1 MKKQRLLWQIYP
13 SYLVIVL
20 ISLGAVTI
28 YMSNSYR
35 HFYLQQTGADLES
48 RAHLLEKQISGY
60 LSPDNLESI
69 DPLCKQI
76 GGPSST
82 RITVILPS
90 GKVIGDSHEDSDHMD
105 NHLTRPELTQAFAG
119 GVGTSIRYS
128 QTLRKKMMYVAVP
141 VLQNMAV
148 VAAIRTAIPITFIDE
163 ELVYI
168 RTRIFMGGLLIMLVA
183 AAISWMVSRK
193 ISRPIEEMK
202 QGAELFAGGDLTYR
216 LSVMGSEEMARLAE
230 AMNQMAGQ
238 LDERIKHAVKQRNEM
253 EVVLAS
259 MQEGVLAIDSEEHVI
274 SMNQAAGRIFNTN
287 PSQVQGRTIQEAIRN
302 IELHHFVKRAL
313 ASAENIEEDIT
324 LFQDEEQVLYAHSSP
339 LKDTDKKR
347 IGTLI
352 VLNDITRIRRLENI
366 RRDFVANVTHEIKT
380 PLTAIKGFA
389 ETLRNGSV
397 DNPEETERFLGIVLK
412 HVDRL
417 EAIIE
422 DLLSLSR
429 IEREEE
435 LDELDRIKIKDSRIK
450 DVMKSALQICQPKAD
465 EKNVQV
471 ELICDPEMVVRM
483 DPHRI
488 EEAAANL
495 LDNAI
500 QYSDAKSTIQ
510 AAVLPEHNE
519 IIIRFE
525 DQGIGIAQEHLPR
538 LFERFYRVDKA
549 RSRHLG
555 GTGLGLAIVKHIAQA
570 HGGYVTVESTPGTG
584 SKFEIHLPR
593 NDLSVQT

>member
-35 HFYLQQTGADLES
+35 QFYLQQTGADLES

-60 LSPDNLESI
+60 LSPANLESL

-82 RITVILPS
+82 RITVIISS
-90 GKVIGDSHEDSDHMD
+90 GKVIGDSHDDSDRMD
-105 NHLTRPELTQAFAG
+105 NHLTRPEMIQAFSG
-119 GVGTSIRYS
+119 GVGTSLRYS
-128 QTLRKKMMYVAVP
+128 QTLQKKMMYVAIP
-141 VLQNMAV
+141 VLQNKV
-148 VAAIRTAIPITFIDE
+148 IVAAIRTAIPITSIDE
-163 ELVYI
+163 KLAYI
-168 RTRIFMGGLLIMLVA
+168 RTRIFMGGLLITLVA
-183 AAISWMVSRK
+183 AAISWVVSRR

-202 QGAELFAGGDLTYR
+202 QGAELFADGDLTYR
-216 LSVMGSEEMARLAE
+216 LPGSGSEEMARLAD

-238 LDERIKHAVKQRNEM
+238 LDERIKHTVEQRNEM
-253 EVVLAS
+253 EAVVSS
-259 MQEGVLAIDSEEHVI
+259 MQEGVLAVDREEHII
-274 SMNQAAGRIFNTN
+274 SMNQAAGRIFNIN
-287 PSQVQGRTIQEAIRN
+287 PSHVQGRTIQEAIRN
-302 IELHHFVKRAL
+302 IELHRFVKRAL
-313 ASAENIEEDIT
+313 ASTENIEEDIT
-324 LFQDEEQVLYAHSSP
+324 LFQDKEGILYSHSTP
-339 LKDTDKKR
+339 LRDADEKH

-389 ETLRNGSV
+389 ETLHNGSV
-397 DNPEETERFLGIVLK
+397 DKPEETQRFLEIVLK

-435 LDELDRIKIKDSRIK
+435 LDRIKIEDSRIK

-488 EEAAANL
+488 EEAAVNL

-500 QYSDAKSTIQ
+500 KYSDAKSTIQ

-570 HGGYVTVESTPGTG
+570 HGGYVTVESMPGKG

-593 NDLSVQT
+593 NNRQGSK

>member
-20 ISLGAVTI
+20 ISLGAVTL

-35 HFYLQQTGADLES
+35 RFYLQQTGADLES

-60 LSPDNLESI
+60 LSPADLESI
-69 DPLCKQI
+69 DPFCKQI
-76 GGPSST
+76 GGPSAT

-90 GKVIGDSHEDSDHMD
+90 GKVIGDSHENSDRMD
-105 NHLTRPELTQAFAG
+105 NHLTRPELVQAFAG

-128 QTLRKKMMYVAVP
+128 QTLQRKMMYVAVP
-141 VLQNMAV
+141 VLQNKV
-148 VAAIRTAIPITFIDE
+148 IVAALRTAIPITSIDE
-163 ELVYI
+163 ELAYI
-168 RTRIFMGGLLIMLVA
+168 RARIFMGGLLIALMA
-183 AAISWMVSRK
+183 AAISWVVSRR

-202 QGAELFAGGDLTYR
+202 QGAELFAHGDLTYR
-216 LSVMGSEEMARLAE
+216 LPGSGSEEMARLAD

-238 LDERIKHAVKQRNEM
+238 LDERIKHTVEQRNKM
-253 EVVLAS
+253 EAVLAS
-259 MQEGVLAIDSEEHVI
+259 MQEGVLAVDKEEHII
-274 SMNQAAGRIFNTN
+274 SMNQAAGRIFNAN
-287 PSQVQGRTIQEAIRN
+287 PSHVQGRTIQEAIRN
-302 IELHHFVKRAL
+302 IELHRFLKRAL
-313 ASAENIEEDIT
+313 ASAENMEEDIT
-324 LFQDEEQVLYAHSSP
+324 LFQDKERVLYSHSTP
-339 LKDTDKKR
+339 LRDADEKR

-380 PLTAIKGFA
+380 PLTAIKGFV

-422 DLLSLSR
+422 GLLSLSR

-450 DVMKSALQICQPKAD
+450 DVMRSALQICQPKAD
-465 EKNVQV
+465 EKNVQI
-471 ELICDPEMVVRM
+471 ELICDPEMIVRM

-488 EEAAANL
+488 EEASVNL

-500 QYSDAKSTIQ
+500 KYSDAKSIIQ
-510 AAVLPEHNE
+510 VTVLPEHNE

-525 DQGIGIAQEHLPR
+525 DQGVGIAQEHLPR

-570 HGGYVTVESTPGTG
+570 HGGDVTVESTPGTG
-584 SKFEIHLPR
+584 SKFEIHLPI